1 MSTGGFL
8 LRASNRQ
15 AAGYRLGIGLAG
27 KSVSRMSLREAVT
40 IV

>member
-27 KSVSRMSLREAVT
+27 KNVSRMSLQEAVT